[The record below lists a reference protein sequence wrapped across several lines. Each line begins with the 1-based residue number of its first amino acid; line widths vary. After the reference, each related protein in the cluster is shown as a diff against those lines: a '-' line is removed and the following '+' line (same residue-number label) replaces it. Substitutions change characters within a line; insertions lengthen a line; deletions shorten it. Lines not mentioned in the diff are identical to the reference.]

1 MYHSLIFNIV
11 MHNPMWVHDSL
22 SSCEIKLNQYV
33 IYLLTTG
40 LQELYLVDF
49 NRFIDYRTVGAVVL
63 GTLF

>member
-1 MYHSLIFNIV
+1 
-11 MHNPMWVHDSL
+11 MHNPMWVRDSL

>member
-1 MYHSLIFNIV
+1 

-63 GTLF
+63 GTIF